1 MTPSEFTQ
9 LSDLV
14 AAGFAVVI
22 FALGYMGGHLQ

>member
-1 MTPSEFTQ
+1 MTPVEFAH

-14 AAGFAVVI
+14 ASGFAVVI